1 MAKTPPSA
9 LFQCHFDMEHREE
22 MWVQSLPW
30 LFLEVVLVLQR
41 LVLDALAADQPCVET
56 LTHVGFE
63 PTILR

>member
-1 MAKTPPSA
+1 MTFKYRE
-9 LFQCHFDMEHREE
+9 DM
-22 MWVQSLPW
+22 WAQSLPW

-63 PTILR
+63 PAILR

>member
-1 MAKTPPSA
+1 
-9 LFQCHFDMEHREE
+9 MEHREE